1 MSYAL
6 QPHGLQHARL
16 PCPSLSSRV
25 CLDSCPLSQWCYLTI
40 LSSATPF
47 FCLQSFPAS
56 ESFPMSQ
63 LFAWRGQ
70 STGALASA
78 SVLPMNTQVWFPL
91 GLTGL
96 ISLHILCHI
105 HFFWPC
111 HAACRVFISPPWT
124 EPRPWAVKVQSS
136 NHWTAREFPQIQFL
150 KFLPLFGMIP
160 AQPLSIREDNYIDQ
174 TTKIFSPHPIHIHWL
189 YQSLSPPPQLCTSL
203 NLIHCSQWILYVT
216 ALLEGVSSF
225 IGE

>member
-1 MSYAL
+1 
-6 QPHGLQHARL
+6 
-16 PCPSLSSRV
+16 
-25 CLDSCPLSQWCYLTI
+25 
-40 LSSATPF
+40 
-47 FCLQSFPAS
+47 
-56 ESFPMSQ
+56 
-63 LFAWRGQ
+63 
-70 STGALASA
+70 
-78 SVLPMNTQVWFPL
+78 MNTQVWFPL

-189 YQSLSPPPQLCTSL
+189 YQSLSPPPQLCNSL